1 MQRFLTVHHTGGSNP
16 TCRVAQ
22 AVVDT
27 RQADRVYLADKIVV
41 MKEGRIVEVG
51 SHQELL
57 DRSGEYRYLHDLQF
71 QAEDTP

>member
-1 MQRFLTVHHTGGSNP
+1 MLSRH
-16 TCRVAQ
+16 
-22 AVVDT
+22 